1 MAGSQNLNPI
11 EALVLVRFL
20 TAGAK
25 GLKTAGLRKDLAPLL
40 EHRWSGNALS
50 EVIDRALVKLV
61 SLRLVAFRSAKSKRA
76 VPLADLTPEGRQAAL
91 ALLAVDELPARPKPS
106 WASLKKTFL
115 LAPALGAGG
124 PSSSLG
130 KDDNL
135 RALLLKR
142 EYDLPLGDWPSL
154 KEAKN
159 EWLRKMLGMGK
170 REKVTLETVQAV
182 LFRRESG
189 DDRSEPA
196 SPKKA
201 LDRLLARR
209 LRARRDDT
217 KELRDAILR
226 NWVDRG
232 LERPSVEKGAQEGSS
247 SQDTAEE
254 PPASLPGV
262 SDGEID
268 LESFSRK
275 VLEAAYKSPSGW
287 YGDNKVFIVHAWRA
301 IEHDSELSGIDL
313 ETFKRR
319 LAEANNA
326 RLLDLARADLVQA
339 MDPEDV
345 RLSEISYLNATFHF
359 IRIDSQRP

>member
-1 MAGSQNLNPI
+1 MTGSQKLNPI
-11 EALVLVRFL
+11 ESLVLVRFL
-20 TAGAK
+20 TAGDK

-40 EHRWSGNALS
+40 EHRWSGNALL
-50 EVIDRALVKLV
+50 EMLERALV
-61 SLRLVAFRSAKSKRA
+61 RLVALHLVAYRPAKSKKSI
-76 VPLADLTPEGRQAAL
+76 PPADLTPEGRQEAL
-91 ALLAVDELPARPKPS
+91 ALLRVDELPTRPKPS
-106 WASLKKTFL
+106 WASLKKTLL

-124 PSSSLG
+124 PGSSLG

-135 RALLLKR
+135 RALLLKLQ
-142 EYDLPLGDWPSL
+142 YDLPIGDQPSL
-154 KEAKN
+154 KEAKT
-159 EWLRKMLGMGK
+159 EWLRKTLGMRKG
-170 REKVTLETVQAV
+170 ENVTLETVQAF

-189 DDRSEPA
+189 DDRSEPG

-232 LERPSVEKGAQEGSS
+232 LDRSSAESGALEQPSSHAPAAEASETPAGASEREF
-247 SQDTAEE
+247 
-254 PPASLPGV
+254 
-262 SDGEID
+262 D
-268 LESFSRK
+268 LASFSGR
-275 VLEAAYKSPSGW
+275 VLEAARKSPTGW

-301 IEHDSELSGIDL
+301 LEHDSELSDIDL
-313 ETFKRR
+313 DTFKRR

-345 RLSEISYLNATFHF
+345 RLSELSYFGATFHF
-359 IRIDSQRP
+359 IRIDSQGP

>member
-1 MAGSQNLNPI
+1 MTGSQNLNPI
-11 EALVLVRFL
+11 EAMVLVRFL

-25 GLKTAGLRKDLAPLL
+25 GLKTADLRKDLSPLL

-50 EVIDRALVKLV
+50 EVLERALVKLA
-61 SLRLVAFRSAKSKRA
+61 SLRLVTYRPAKSKRA
-76 VPLADLTPEGRQAAL
+76 VPPADLTPEGRQAAL
-91 ALLAVDELPARPKPS
+91 ALLALDELPARPKPS
-106 WASLKKTFL
+106 WASLKKTL
-115 LAPALGAGG
+115 LLVPALGASG
-124 PSSSLG
+124 PGSSLG

-135 RALLLKR
+135 RAFLLKR
-142 EYDLPLGDWPSL
+142 EYGLPVSDWPSL
-154 KEAKN
+154 KEAKT
-159 EWLRKMLGMGK
+159 EWLRKALGMGK
-170 REKVTLETVQAV
+170 QEKVTLETVQAL
-182 LFRRESG
+182 LFRRELG

-196 SPKKA
+196 SLKKS

-232 LERPSVEKGAQEGSS
+232 LERSSPEKGALEKLP
-247 SQDTAEE
+247 SQIPAAE
-254 PPASLPGV
+254 ASATLPEV
-262 SDGEID
+262 YAGELD
-268 LESFSRK
+268 LASFSRK
-275 VLEAAYKSPSGW
+275 VLEAARSSPSGW

-301 IEHDSELSGIDL
+301 LEHQPELAGIDL
-313 ETFKRR
+313 DTFKRR

-345 RLSEISYLNATFHF
+345 RLSELSYLNATFHF